1 MNDAL
6 ESETRRNCEMM
17 SLIETEFSGGKKVS
31 LNGSSDSQY
40 HGLIYYENFIHIW
53 CVVVDPVKKEKKRT
67 LDDAFFPWQIYYHWY
82 LITLPKK
89 PLWMTMA

>member
-53 CVVVDPVKKEKKRT
+53 CVVVDPVKKEKKKANGHGIIPA
-67 LDDAFFPWQIYYHWY
+67 LFPSF
-82 LITLPKK
+82 L
-89 PLWMTMA
+89 

>member
-1 MNDAL
+1 MTLNMVKCSDPRILMNDAL

-40 HGLIYYENFIHIW
+40 HGLIYY
-53 CVVVDPVKKEKKRT
+53 
-67 LDDAFFPWQIYYHWY
+67 
-82 LITLPKK
+82 
-89 PLWMTMA
+89 